1 MASPATLARARSVL
15 PPKLPPLA
23 ELLAERRRR
32 SRNKFDRM
40 FPDVGP
46 YRRELYPKHL
56 EVVRATARSNQ
67 VAFIAANKVGKSE
80 LGCYCLAAWLTGRY
94 PHWWDGR
101 RFPRSVSIWAVG
113 EKNSVVR
120 DSLQLKLLGPLSE
133 MGTGLIPG
141 DAITRATRKSGLSD
155 AIDTLSIRHVSGGL
169 STLRFK
175 SYEEGRKAFQASDI
189 DILLCDEEPPADIYN
204 EALLRTMVK
213 EGLALCCF
221 TPLSGWSEIVEQFLG
236 SLPAQ
241 QVPVEERQRAL

>member
-1 MASPATLARARSVL
+1 MASLATLARARSVL

-23 ELLAERRRR
+23 ELLAERKRRA
-32 SRNKFDRM
+32 RNKFDRM

-56 EVVRATARSNQ
+56 QVVRATAISNQ

-101 RFPRSVSIWAVG
+101 RFPAPVTIWAVG

-133 MGTGLIPG
+133 LGTGLIPG
-141 DAITRATRKSGLSD
+141 DSIARATRKSGLSD

-169 STLRFK
+169 SSLRFK
-175 SYEEGRKAFQASDI
+175 SYEEGRRSFQATDV
-189 DILLCDEEPPADIYN
+189 DVLLLDEEPPMDIWV
-204 EALLRTMVK
+204 ESLMRTMVK
-213 EGLALCCF
+213 RGLALLTF
-221 TPLSGWSEIVEQFLG
+221 TPLSGWSDVVEEFLG
-236 SLPAQ
+236 AAEAPEAPA
-241 QVPVEERQRAL
+241 VAPR